1 LYQCTPEYFTSGAAA
16 LAQHW
21 RTAAFC
27 IAQSASPTQI
37 GFYNRFNKGFFEM
50 RSLNLDQLRTL
61 TEVAALGSF
70 SAAARRLNLTQPAVS
85 LQIRELEARWGLPL
99 IERLGKKA
107 FATAPGRELIQHA
120 RRIAEACEATEA
132 AMRGLREGSIG
143 RVRISATLTAL
154 MYDLPPILR
163 RLRMEHPRIDL
174 MITNM
179 PTRDAVESVVQNT
192 IDLGLVTLPVKS
204 SLLRVTPLLPQMCVA
219 IFPAAMPGIPA
230 VVTPQYLA
238 RQPLVLEHDRGAI
251 YQLVMQW
258 LSRHLPLA
266 RQPMHV
272 GIVEAAKQAV
282 ASGLGVS
289 IVPDVAVAAPIPEIV
304 VRPLRPALPC
314 TLGLVERKSKAGGL
328 AIEIVRTALLSLRS
342 MREAAE

>member
-1 LYQCTPEYFTSGAAA
+1 
-16 LAQHW
+16 
-21 RTAAFC
+21 
-27 IAQSASPTQI
+27 
-37 GFYNRFNKGFFEM
+37 M

-85 LQIRELEARWGLPL
+85 LQIRELESRWGLPL
-99 IERLGKKA
+99 IERLGNKA
-107 FATAPGRELIQHA
+107 FATAPGRELIAHA

-132 AMRGLREGSIG
+132 AMRGMREGSLG
-143 RVRISATLTAL
+143 RVRISSTLTAL
-154 MYDLPPILR
+154 MYDLPPTLR

-179 PTRDAVESVVQNT
+179 PTRDAVEAVVQNT
-192 IDLGLVTLPVKS
+192 IDLALVTLPVKS
-204 SLLRVTPLLPQMCVA
+204 SSLLRVTPLQPQLCVA
-219 IFPAAMPGIPA
+219 IFPAAMPDIPA

-238 RQPLVLEHDRGAI
+238 RQPLVLEHDRGAVHA
-251 YQLVMQW
+251 LVMQW
-258 LSRHLPLA
+258 LARHLPLA

-282 ASGLGVS
+282 ASGLGIS
-289 IVPDVAVAAPIPEIV
+289 IVPDVSVAAPIPEIV
-304 VRPLRPALPC
+304 VRPLKPSLPC

-328 AIEIVRTALLSLRS
+328 AIETVRNALLGLRS
-342 MREAAE
+342 MREPAPIARTAQLVGGDD

>member
-1 LYQCTPEYFTSGAAA
+1 
-16 LAQHW
+16 
-21 RTAAFC
+21 
-27 IAQSASPTQI
+27 
-37 GFYNRFNKGFFEM
+37 
-50 RSLNLDQLRTL
+50 
-61 TEVAALGSF
+61 
-70 SAAARRLNLTQPAVS
+70 
-85 LQIRELEARWGLPL
+85 
-99 IERLGKKA
+99 
-107 FATAPGRELIQHA
+107 
-120 RRIAEACEATEA
+120 
-132 AMRGLREGSIG
+132 
-143 RVRISATLTAL
+143 
-154 MYDLPPILR
+154 
-163 RLRMEHPRIDL
+163 MEHPRIDL

-219 IFPAAMPGIPA
+219 IFPATMPGIPA

-238 RQPLVLEHDRGAI
+238 SQPLVLEHDRGAI
-251 YQLVMQW
+251 HQLVMQW

-282 ASGLGVS
+282 ASGLGIS

-328 AIEIVRTALLSLRS
+328 AVEIVRTALLSLRS